1 MDNAIEKIN
10 QILQN
15 PDSMKQIMDMAQTM
29 GLNMQNEDNHPEESM
44 DNMFSQIS
52 KIMKKTDGSIQRQ
65 ETLIRALLPYLN
77 PRRQARLER
86 AMQLSQF
93 SRVAGT
99 ALQDNPMFSF
109 KDGDEE
115 HV

>member
-1 MDNAIEKIN
+1 
-10 QILQN
+10 
-15 PDSMKQIMDMAQTM
+15 MKQIMDMAQTM
-29 GLNMQNEDNHPEESM
+29 GLNIQNEDNHTEESM
-44 DNMFSQIS
+44 DHMFSQIS
-52 KIMKKTDGSIQRQ
+52 QIMKKTDSSIQRQ

-93 SRVAGT
+93 SRVAET
-99 ALQDNPMFSF
+99 ALQGNPLFTF

>member
-1 MDNAIEKIN
+1 
-10 QILQN
+10 
-15 PDSMKQIMDMAQTM
+15 MKQIMDMAQAM
-29 GLNMQNEDNHPEESM
+29 GLTMQQENDHEEQTTDILSHLA
-44 DNMFSQIS
+44 Q
-52 KIMKKTDGSIQRQ
+52 IMKKTDSSIQRQ

-93 SRVAGT
+93 SRVAET
-99 ALQDNPMFSF
+99 ALQGNPLFSF